1 MKGTKTMNMGNGFM
15 KNKVLGVIVLAGAL
29 SLVFAGRLFAQMNEA
44 EQVERIGKFY
54 KKEIK
59 PIFQKKCFDCHSNY
73 TRYPWYYNVG
83 LGKDIIDDD
92 IREGKIRMDM
102 SRDFPFTLQG
112 SPKRDLE
119 LIEHVIKQDSMPP
132 GRYKVMNWG
141 KGLTQKEKNQILD
154 WVAQSKE
161 ILQSLESGEMA
172 KASAKEPILPLPTK
186 LDLNPEVVELGRKL
200 FHDPRFAR
208 DNTIA
213 CARCHDLGLGGTDQ
227 KQFSIGVGGQMGDVN
242 SPTVYN
248 SGYNFK
254 QFWDG
259 RVDTLED
266 QVDGPMHNLKEM
278 GTTWEDLLSKIKD
291 DPYYKEMFPKLYSE
305 GMNSDTIKNAIA
317 TFERSL
323 ITPHSRFDKYLNG
336 DENAITAEEKEGYKL
351 FKAYGCISCHQG
363 INVGGNLFEKIG
375 VMGDYFADR
384 GTPIVKA
391 DYGRYNVTGRERDK
405 FKFKV
410 PTLRNIAL
418 TQPYFHDGTVETLEE
433 AVNVM
438 AKYQLGRYLSED
450 EVQKIVKFLHTL
462 TGEYEGEALDQMQ

>member
-1 MKGTKTMNMGNGFM
+1 MNMCKEFASR
-15 KNKVLGVIVLAGAL
+15 KVWRVALLAGAL
-29 SLVFAGRLFAQMNEA
+29 SMASASPLPAQMNEA
-44 EQVERIGKFY
+44 EQIERINKFY

-73 TRYPWYYNVG
+73 TRYPWYYKVG
-83 LGKDIIDDD
+83 VGKDIIDED

-119 LIEHVIKQDSMPP
+119 LISHVIKQDSMPP
-132 GRYKVMNWG
+132 GRYKLLNWD

-154 WVAQSKE
+154 WVSQSTQ
-161 ILQSLESGEMA
+161 ILDSMETGDGA
-172 KASAKEPILPLPTK
+172 KAAAKEPIIPLPVK
-186 LDLNPEVVELGRKL
+186 VDLDPQVVELGKKL

-208 DNTIA
+208 DNTVS

-227 KQFSIGVGGQMGDVN
+227 QQFSIGVGGAMGDVN

-278 GTTWEDLLSKIKD
+278 GTTWEDLLSKISD
-291 DPYYKEMFPKLYSE
+291 DPYYKPAFVKLYPD
-305 GMNSDTIKNAIA
+305 GMNSTNIKNAIA

-323 ITPHSRFDKYLNG
+323 VTANSPFDKYLRG

-363 INVGGNLFEKIG
+363 INIGGNLFEKIG

-391 DYGRYNVTGRERDK
+391 DYGRFNVTGRERDK

-462 TGEYEGEALDQMQ
+462 TGEYEGEPLDQIK

>member
-1 MKGTKTMNMGNGFM
+1 MCKKLLDNKMPGF
-15 KNKVLGVIVLAGAL
+15 VLLAGLL
-29 SLVFAGRLFAQMNEA
+29 SLVFVGQVFAQANEV
-44 EQVERIGKFY
+44 EQLERIDKFY

-73 TRYPWYYNVG
+73 TQYPWYYKLGV
-83 LGKDIIDDD
+83 GKDIIDED
-92 IREGKIRMDM
+92 IREAKIRMDM

-112 SPKRDLE
+112 SPRRDLD
-119 LIEHVIKQDSMPP
+119 LIEHVIKQDTMPP
-132 GRYKVMNWG
+132 GRYKMLNWD
-141 KGLTQKEKNQILD
+141 KGLTQQEKNQILD
-154 WVAQSKE
+154 WVSQSTQ
-161 ILQSLESGEMA
+161 ILQSMESDETQ
-172 KASAKEPILPLPTK
+172 KTETKEPIIPLPLK
-186 LDLNPEVVELGRKL
+186 VDQNPAVVELGKKL

-208 DNTIA
+208 DNTVS
-213 CARCHDLGLGGTDQ
+213 CARCHDLGTGGTDQ
-227 KQFSIGVGGQMGDVN
+227 QQFSIGVGGATGDVN
-242 SPTVYN
+242 SPTVFN

-278 GTTWEDLLSKIKD
+278 GTSWEDLLAKLKD
-291 DPYYKEMFPKLYSE
+291 DPYYHDAFAKLYTD
-305 GMNSDTIKNAIA
+305 GMNSNNVKNAIA

-323 ITPHSRFDKYLNG
+323 VTANSRFDKYLRG
-336 DENAITAEEKEGYKL
+336 DESAITADEKEGYKL

-363 INVGGNLFEKIG
+363 INIGGNLFEKIG

-391 DYGRYNVTGRERDK
+391 DYGRFNVTGRERDK

-410 PTLRNIAL
+410 PTLRNVAL
-418 TQPYFHDGTVETLEE
+418 TQPYFHDGTVKTLEE

-450 EVQKIVKFLHTL
+450 DVQKIVKFLKTL
-462 TGEYEGEALDQMQ
+462 TGEYEGVPLDKM

>member
-1 MKGTKTMNMGNGFM
+1 MCKKLLDNKMPGF
-15 KNKVLGVIVLAGAL
+15 VLLAGLL
-29 SLVFAGRLFAQMNEA
+29 SLVFVGQVFAQANEV
-44 EQVERIGKFY
+44 EQLERIDKFY

-73 TRYPWYYNVG
+73 TQYPWYYKLGV
-83 LGKDIIDDD
+83 GKDIIDED
-92 IREGKIRMDM
+92 IREAKVRMDM

-112 SPKRDLE
+112 SPRRDLD
-119 LIEHVIKQDSMPP
+119 LIEHVIKQDTMPP
-132 GRYKVMNWG
+132 GRYKMLNWD
-141 KGLTQKEKNQILD
+141 KGLTQQEKNQILD
-154 WVAQSKE
+154 WVSQSTQ
-161 ILQSLESGEMA
+161 ILQSMESDETQ
-172 KASAKEPILPLPTK
+172 KTETKEPIIPLPLK
-186 LDLNPEVVELGRKL
+186 VDQNPAVVELGKKL

-208 DNTIA
+208 DNTVS
-213 CARCHDLGLGGTDQ
+213 CARCHDLGTGGTDQ
-227 KQFSIGVGGQMGDVN
+227 QQFSIGVGGATGDVN
-242 SPTVYN
+242 SPTVFN

-278 GTTWEDLLSKIKD
+278 GTSWEDLLAKLKD
-291 DPYYKEMFPKLYSE
+291 DPYYHDAFAKLYTD
-305 GMNSDTIKNAIA
+305 GMNSNNVKNAIA

-323 ITPHSRFDKYLNG
+323 VTANSRFDKYLRG
-336 DENAITAEEKEGYKL
+336 DESAITADEKEGYKL

-363 INVGGNLFEKIG
+363 INIGGNLFEKIG

-391 DYGRYNVTGRERDK
+391 DYGRFNVTGRERDK

-410 PTLRNIAL
+410 PTLRNVAL
-418 TQPYFHDGTVETLEE
+418 TQPYFHDGTVKTLEE

-450 EVQKIVKFLHTL
+450 DVQKIVKFLKTL
-462 TGEYEGEALDQMQ
+462 TGEYEGVPLDKM